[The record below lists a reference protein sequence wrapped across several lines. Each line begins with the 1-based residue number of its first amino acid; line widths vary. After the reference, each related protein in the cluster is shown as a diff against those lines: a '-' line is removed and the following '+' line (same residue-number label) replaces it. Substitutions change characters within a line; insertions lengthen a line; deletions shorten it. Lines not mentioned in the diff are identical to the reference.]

1 MPLSPTIIVVE
12 DGSIVADANSYI
24 DYDYAES
31 YHALRGNSAWLAGD
45 STEKEY
51 AIIRA
56 TQAVDSIYKTQWEGS
71 QTEYGTQELEW
82 PRKDVYVNNI
92 ALPDNLIPTALKK
105 AICEAALREFTSPNS
120 LTPDLDRGGKI
131 KKVKADTVEVEYMEG
146 ASGSTSFTAI
156 DGLLADLISGASAD
170 GLASY
175 DINLGG

>member
-12 DGSIVADANSYI
+12 DGSIVANANSYI

-31 YHALRGNSAWLAGD
+31 YHALRGNSAWADGNSID
-45 STEKEY
+45 KEY

-56 TQAVDSIYKTQWEGS
+56 TQAVDSIYKSQWEGN

-82 PRKDVYVNNI
+82 PRKDVWINNVE
-92 ALPDNLIPTALKK
+92 LSDSLIPTALKK
-105 AICEAALREFTSPNS
+105 AVCEAALRELASPNS

-156 DGLLADLISGASAD
+156 DGLLADLIAGSSAD

-175 DINLGG
+175 DIELGG